1 MKGMNSGNPFPGFIG
16 FSFLYPVAQ
25 YQTMRCPLCHSKT
38 DAFTEAVDRSYRYCG
53 TCRLISV
60 PPEHLIPENEEKERY
75 LEHEN
80 SLKNSGYVK
89 MFMDKIQLLPAYCP
103 KVRTVLDFGCGYET
117 VLVSLLN
124 REGYRAEGFD
134 CFFFPEWPSDKTF
147 DLVISTETFE
157 HLKDPDRELD
167 RIEKILAPSG
177 YLAVMTQF
185 YPASHGEPDPEEFAQ
200 WYYQRDPTHI
210 RFYSPETFRWMERQ
224 NLYNLVFDNDKDF
237 VILQKTKS

>member
-1 MKGMNSGNPFPGFIG
+1 MP
-16 FSFLYPVAQ
+16 
-25 YQTMRCPLCHSKT
+25 CPLCHSKT
-38 DAFTEAVDRSYRYCG
+38 DPFIEAAGRTYRNCK
-53 TCRLISV
+53 TCWLISV

-80 SLKNSGYVK
+80 SLDNPGYVQ
-89 MFMDKIQLLPAYCP
+89 MFMDKIQLLPSYCP
-103 KVRTVLDFGCGYET
+103 KVRTVLDFGCGYEP

-134 CFFFPEWPSDKTF
+134 FFFHPEWPSDKTF

-157 HLKDPDRELD
+157 HLKDPARELD
-167 RIEKILAPSG
+167 RIEKVIAPGG

-185 YPASHGEPDPEEFAQ
+185 YPASHGEPDPTEFAK

-210 RFYSPETFRWMERQ
+210 RFFSPETFRWLEGHK
-224 NLYNLVFDNDKDF
+224 NFKITFLNDKDF
-237 VILQKTKS
+237 VILQRTHL